1 MEALEKNKTWEL
13 VNLPATKRLAGCKW
27 TYTIKYIAN
36 RTLER
41 YKARMMAKGYRHMTW
56 II

>member
-13 VNLPATKRLAGCKW
+13 VNLSATKRLVGCKW
-27 TYTIKYIAN
+27 AYTIKYIAN